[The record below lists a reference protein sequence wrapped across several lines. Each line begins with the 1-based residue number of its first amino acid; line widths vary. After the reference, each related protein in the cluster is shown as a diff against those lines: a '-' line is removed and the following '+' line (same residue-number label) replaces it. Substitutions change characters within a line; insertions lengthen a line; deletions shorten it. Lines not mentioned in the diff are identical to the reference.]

1 MCRGR
6 CAGGAACSAS
16 APATRRRL
24 SPLSPGTRSSSSR
37 VSRPR
42 PGGYASMAIKKYKP
56 TSPGR
61 RGMTVSSFE
70 EVTTNEPYKRL
81 TEVLKRH
88 SGRNVHG
95 HITTRHRGGG
105 TRRLYRI
112 IDFKRNKF
120 GVPGKVATIE
130 YDPNRSA
137 RIALINYVD
146 GEKRYI
152 LAPNGLRVGMSI
164 QAGSGSPIRVGN

>member
-1 MCRGR
+1 MCRGKS
-6 CAGGAACSAS
+6 AAAAVCSAS
-16 APATRRRL
+16 DPATRRR
-24 SPLSPGTRSSSSR
+24 SSRSNPGTRSSSSR

-70 EVTTNEPYKRL
+70 EVTTNEPHRPL
-81 TEVLKRH
+81 TEVLKKH

-120 GVPGKVATIE
+120 G
-130 YDPNRSA
+130 
-137 RIALINYVD
+137 
-146 GEKRYI
+146 
-152 LAPNGLRVGMSI
+152 
-164 QAGSGSPIRVGN
+164 